1 MNEKFMKQR
10 EYLMNEE
17 FMKQCEYLANT
28 REKFELIYKDFP
40 LTVSYKL
47 TIKMIAAKV
56 CIYGGLLN
64 NDKSLY
70 DYGIENFIQYSIE
83 SIDLADNRD
92 VICLHNPNKMNVYKN
107 SEGKRQISLKLKN
120 QYDEY
125 ISLGKQRF

>member
-1 MNEKFMKQR
+1 
-10 EYLMNEE
+10 MNEE
-17 FMKQCEYLANT
+17 FFLRQCEHLVNM

-40 LTVSYKL
+40 LTLSYKL

-70 DYGIENFIQYSIE
+70 DYGIANFLQYSTE

-92 VICLHNPNKMNVYKN
+92 VISLHNPNKINVYKN
-107 SEGKRQISLKLKN
+107 SEGKRQISLKLKT
-120 QYDEY
+120 QYDEF
-125 ISLGKQRF
+125 ISWGKQRF

>member
-1 MNEKFMKQR
+1 
-10 EYLMNEE
+10 MNEE

-40 LTVSYKL
+40 LTLSYKI
-47 TIKMIAAKV
+47 TIKIIAAKV

-64 NDKSLY
+64 NDKLLY
-70 DYGIENFIQYSIE
+70 DYGIANFIQYSTE

-107 SEGKRQISLKLKN
+107 SEGKRQISLKLKK
-120 QYDEY
+120 QYDEF
-125 ISLGKQRF
+125 ISWGKQRF